1 MKLWRST
8 FCVVGLVSAMG
19 TLHAQGPEMSLL
31 GIRLL
36 NPVTRVFDIYGN
48 PFQILPQTV
57 QTQRGSLF
65 GGGGGAGGG
74 GGGSP
79 LLGGP
84 SGGGGMSGDSGSL
97 PPPPGMGG
105 SSGGGMMGGGG
116 GGGMPGPGG
125 TENQFG
131 VETETLYRYQ
141 VKGGYTYV
149 FLANKD
155 GRVIQT
161 TAYGLKPSPNIR
173 TKRGITLGDTY
184 KKVVKAYG
192 YPTEHEYSG
201 LVYALRY
208 NKLNVAFILDS
219 KKHTVIAIAV
229 AAGIPRTG
237 LGFAGGGGGAGGGG
251 QQPGGLGMG
260 GGDTMGGGMMGGSP
274 GRAGGGGKGGVGL

>member
-8 FCVVGLVSAMG
+8 LCVVGLVSAMG
-19 TLHAQGPEMSLL
+19 TLHAQDPEMSLL
-31 GIRLL
+31 GVRLL
-36 NPVTRVFDIYGN
+36 NPVTRVFDLYGN
-48 PFQILPQTV
+48 PFQILPQMV
-57 QTQRGSLF
+57 QTQRGSMF
-65 GGGGGAGGG
+65 GGGGGGG

-84 SGGGGMSGDSGSL
+84 SSGGGMSGDAGSL

-105 SSGGGMMGGGG
+105 SSGGGMMGGG

-149 FLANKD
+149 FLTNKD
-155 GRVIQT
+155 GRVIQM
-161 TAYGLKPSPNIR
+161 TAYGLKPNPKVR

-184 KKVVKAYG
+184 KKVIKAYG

-208 NKLNVAFILDS
+208 NKLNVAFILDA

-237 LGFAGGGGGAGGGG
+237 LGFAGGGGGGG

-274 GRAGGGGKGGVGL
+274 GRGGGGPKGGIGL